1 MKLDENQKNGI
12 TAIFDSRTN
21 ENVSECFRLSLS
33 FLTKYQILGNPVNFA
48 LFYHYAAGDDKNL
61 IEAMDEYLKQGKI
74 WSDHDAN
81 QLFERFIHGC
91 ENEFVDNL
99 REEILSVTAHTIG
112 SMVDIVGSTAVSNKK
127 IKAHINHLAESKNV
141 SDVLGAVKEIISETR
156 ELATETTKLEQEL
169 TDSSS
174 VITKLMNELAQIKRQ
189 AIYDTLT
196 GVLNRRGF
204 DEKLSTLISNT
215 KTNRD
220 ANFCM
225 ILIDLDHFKRINDQ
239 YGHISGDKVLFSIG
253 KLLSER
259 TKGLDNCARFG
270 GEEFA
275 ILMPETQLTN
285 AYNVAENLRILVTKI
300 KLKRPSTGEIIDDIS
315 ASFGVGA
322 YRSGEEKEDFLDRCD
337 KALYRAKRLGRDR
350 VIIAD

>member
-1 MKLDENQKNGI
+1 MEHDEKLKNGI

-21 ENVSECFRLSLS
+21 KNISECFRLSLS
-33 FLTKYQILGNPVNFA
+33 FLTKYQMLGTPVNFA
-48 LFYHYAAGDDKNL
+48 LFYHYAAGDDENL
-61 IEAMDEYLKQGKI
+61 LEAIDEYLKQGKN
-74 WSDHDAN
+74 WSNNEAN
-81 QLFERFIHGC
+81 ELFKRYIHGC

-112 SMVDIVGSTAVSNKK
+112 SMIDIAGSTAISNKK
-127 IKAHINHLAESKNV
+127 IKTHINHLAESKNV
-141 SDVLGAVKEIISETR
+141 SDVLAAVKEIISETR

-174 VITKLMNELAQIKRQ
+174 VINELMNELAYIKKQ
-189 AIYDTLT
+189 AIYDALT

-204 DEKLSTLISNT
+204 DEKLNALISDSKVNM
-215 KTNRD
+215 D
-220 ANFCM
+220 LNFC
-225 ILIDLDHFKRINDQ
+225 IIIIDLDHFKRINDQ
-239 YGHISGDKVLFSIG
+239 YGHITGDKVLFSIG

-275 ILMPETQLTN
+275 ILMPETQLTS

-322 YRSGEEKEDFLDRCD
+322 YRRGEKKENFLDRCD
-337 KALYRAKRLGRDR
+337 KALYRAKRLGRNR